1 MYQFISYSI
10 IFIRFI
16 AKTNKFVGTRN
27 SINSIQNDAL
37 RETRRGGENRNT
49 RFKGTIHA
57 NLNEEGVGT
66 NKNISHRRKKTD
78 LYSSEANPDSLEANP
93 SDL

>member
-1 MYQFISYSI
+1 MLKLI
-10 IFIRFI
+10 
-16 AKTNKFVGTRN
+16 NFVGPRTI
-27 SINSIQNDAL
+27 INSIKNEKTDEA

-49 RFKGTIHA
+49 RFKGAIYA
-57 NLNEEGVGT
+57 NLNGEGVDT
-66 NKNISHRRKKTD
+66 QNIRHRRKKTD